1 MPTFLVR
8 AHTMQDAVNAALARR
23 AEAQGNFYA
32 TNTHRMLAELDREER
47 GQPAPS
53 PVRRENR
60 TIRKGEK

>member
-1 MPTFLVR
+1 
-8 AHTMQDAVNAALARR
+8 MQDAVNAALARR